1 MTLENTLVRELA
13 AATGSQRQALKVV
26 GLSRSTW
33 HYRQSPRA
41 RVAVPILQAA
51 RAYESRISDIDQR
64 RIEERILA
72 GWAAGNSVDHAFATA
87 WDAGVM
93 LASRRSWWR
102 IAARLEDQLLR
113 PKLPTRTSSRQ
124 ARDKPVLK
132 ATGPGQV
139 WSWDITDLYSPWRGK
154 TFKAYKVID
163 IYSRRIVGFRVEDRE
178 VDSLARDMFEDAIR
192 AHGAPQFV
200 HADSGAAMRSTLLRD
215 ALAAHGVG
223 MSHNRP
229 YTSNDNPFSEAGFR
243 TMKYRPGYPKVFTDL
258 DAARAYIQD
267 YVTWYNTEHRHS
279 AIALFTPAQVH
290 DGSWQ
295 QIWTARDTALQ
306 VYHDAHPARFRARP
320 KTPSPASR
328 VGINLPNEPVAA

>member
-1 MTLENTLVRELA
+1 MASKGVLTPSIAVA
-13 AATGSQRQALKVV
+13 I
-26 GLSRSTW
+26 SR
-33 HYRQSPRA
+33 
-41 RVAVPILQAA
+41 
-51 RAYESRISDIDQR
+51 
-64 RIEERILA
+64 
-72 GWAAGNSVDHAFATA
+72 
-87 WDAGVM
+87 
-93 LASRRSWWR
+93 ASAS
-102 IAARLEDQLLR
+102 
-113 PKLPTRTSSRQ
+113 
-124 ARDKPVLK
+124 
-132 ATGPGQV
+132 GPGQV